1 MKKNISDML
10 KLYKPRTLYL
20 YNRIKFFLFPFVK
33 LEMVVPKKG
42 FIIDLGCSHGLLANY
57 LGITS
62 NERKILGV
70 EMNENRIK
78 FADIGIKNTNFQAGD
93 ITKINIPQADCI
105 IFTHVLHHLF
115 TNEDQ
120 EELLKFCYGKLKTGG
135 TLIISEVGKSPKWKY
150 IISLI
155 ADKVLYPFEKIN
167 FIPLK
172 KLEDLLKRMNFEV
185 DIIPMH
191 LGSVFSHNTFI
202 GKKN

>member
-10 KLYKPRTLYL
+10 KLYKPRTLYW

-42 FIIDLGCSHGLLANY
+42 FIIYLGCSHGLLANY

-78 FADIGIKNTNFQAGD
+78 FADIGITNTNFQAGD

-120 EELLKFCYGKLKTGG
+120 E
-135 TLIISEVGKSPKWKY
+135 
-150 IISLI
+150 
-155 ADKVLYPFEKIN
+155 
-167 FIPLK
+167 
-172 KLEDLLKRMNFEV
+172 
-185 DIIPMH
+185 
-191 LGSVFSHNTFI
+191 
-202 GKKN
+202 